1 MLPMESQP
9 RLLNLSPR
17 DVPKEY
23 LLDMSPTPKKRV
35 AIYAR
40 VSTFD
45 KGQDPETQLLQLRE
59 YAQRRCVDV
68 ADEYADYATGT
79 NEDRP
84 IYQRLLDDVRARKGY
99 VVLIW

>member
-1 MLPMESQP
+1 MLPTESQP

-17 DVPKEY
+17 RVQKEY

-40 VSTFD
+40 VSTLD

-59 YAQRRCVDV
+59 YAGRRGFDI
-68 ADEYADYATGT
+68 AGEYVGIFACTAEKVKRPSTG
-79 NEDRP
+79 P
-84 IYQRLLDDVRARKGY
+84 HSLQA
-99 VVLIW
+99 